1 MYSQN
6 QEEAHIL
13 QYFKGDHNITLLDIG
28 ANDGKTF
35 SNSLALIERGASAV
49 LVEPSPKAFERL
61 KALHFD
67 RTETVLCLSVAIG
80 NKSGRVTLHESG
92 PHMVH
97 DLSLL
102 SSVSIKET
110 IKWRETVQFEEVEV
124 NMITYPDLQR
134 LCGIKDFDFITI
146 DAEGLDLEI
155 LKQIDL
161 TNARLVC
168 VEHNSQPSVAMRI
181 KSHCALFGLNN
192 MLYLS
197 GENILIAR

>member
-13 QYFKGDHNITLLDIG
+13 QYFKDCGNVTVLDIG

-67 RTETVLCLSVAIG
+67 RTENVLCLNVAIG
-80 NKSGRVTLHESG
+80 AKAGRVILHESG
-92 PHMVH
+92 PHLEH

-102 SSVSIKET
+102 SSVSIEET
-110 IKWRETVQFEEVEV
+110 EKWRSTVDFEPVRV
-124 NMITYPDLQR
+124 NMITYADLQK
-134 LCGIKDFDFITI
+134 LSGIKDFDFITV
-146 DAEGLDLEI
+146 DAEGMDMEI